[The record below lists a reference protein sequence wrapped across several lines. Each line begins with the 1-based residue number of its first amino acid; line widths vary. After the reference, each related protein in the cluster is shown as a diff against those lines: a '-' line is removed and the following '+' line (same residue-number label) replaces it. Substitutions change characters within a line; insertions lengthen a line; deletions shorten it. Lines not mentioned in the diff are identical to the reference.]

1 MKKYIVTGMTCSAC
15 QAHVEK
21 AVSAVPGVKSV
32 AVSLLTNSMG
42 VEGNASD
49 EAIEEAVEKA
59 GYGARPLEAEKK
71 SGAAAQLRAG
81 EEALKDRE
89 TPKLKRRLLL
99 SIIFLLLLMSITM
112 GHNMLGM
119 PLPDFLDGN
128 YAGLAVLQML
138 LALIVMQINHAFF
151 ASGTRS
157 FLMGAPNMDTLVAL
171 GSGISFLW

>member
-1 MKKYIVTGMTCSAC
+1 MTCSAC

-71 SGAAAQLRAG
+71 SGVAAQLCAG

-99 SIIFLLLLMSITM
+99 SIIFLLLLMSRTL
-112 GHNMLGM
+112 GQNLLGM
-119 PLPDFLDGN
+119 PLPDCLDGN
-128 YAGLAVLQML
+128 
-138 LALIVMQINHAFF
+138 
-151 ASGTRS
+151 
-157 FLMGAPNMDTLVAL
+157 
-171 GSGISFLW
+171 

>member
-71 SGAAAQLRAG
+71 SGAAAPRRRRGIKGQG
-81 EEALKDRE
+81 NSETE
-89 TPKLKRRLLL
+89 TPAVAVHYF
-99 SIIFLLLLMSITM
+99 SSAPYV
-112 GHNMLGM
+112 HN
-119 PLPDFLDGN
+119 
-128 YAGLAVLQML
+128 Y
-138 LALIVMQINHAFF
+138 
-151 ASGTRS
+151 GT
-157 FLMGAPNMDTLVAL
+157 
-171 GSGISFLW
+171 

>member
-71 SGAAAQLRAG
+71 AERQLSFAP
-81 EEALKDRE
+81 E
-89 TPKLKRRLLL
+89 KR
-99 SIIFLLLLMSITM
+99 
-112 GHNMLGM
+112 H
-119 PLPDFLDGN
+119 
-128 YAGLAVLQML
+128 
-138 LALIVMQINHAFF
+138 
-151 ASGTRS
+151 
-157 FLMGAPNMDTLVAL
+157 
-171 GSGISFLW
+171 